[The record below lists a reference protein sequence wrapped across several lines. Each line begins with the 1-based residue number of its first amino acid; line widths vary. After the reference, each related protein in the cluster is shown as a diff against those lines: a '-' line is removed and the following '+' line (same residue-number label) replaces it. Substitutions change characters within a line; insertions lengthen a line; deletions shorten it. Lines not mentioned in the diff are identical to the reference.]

1 MNTPATHPTVRSSA
15 LPCRP
20 SGTLAVMLFAAACA
34 LAACDPGPVDTPV
47 AEPVRVQPVTRTP
60 LLSRAV
66 PEPWYVGD
74 EYADVQQAL
83 QRRTD
88 EVVAPTF

>member
-1 MNTPATHPTVRSSA
+1 
-15 LPCRP
+15 
-20 SGTLAVMLFAAACA
+20 
-34 LAACDPGPVDTPV
+34 
-47 AEPVRVQPVTRTP
+47 
-60 LLSRAV
+60 LSRAV

-88 EVVAPTF
+88 EVAAPTF